1 MDASSAIR
9 WRRVGALAAISIML
23 AYLETFIPI
32 PIPGVKLGLANIC
45 VLAALD
51 QGDVGAAVSIA
62 WIKVLVTGI
71 LFASPVTFAY
81 SVVGTALSLM
91 LAIPLTRLRTMRLW
105 MASIAS
111 SVAHEMGQ
119 VLVASMLLK
128 TDAVFYLVFPLMVS
142 AVVCGAISGALA
154 TRMAHALGESANK
167 VTGDDTWEAPLP
179 VRPPIPVLVAF
190 GLYALVCVLSFRT
203 DDIWLLTALFA
214 GALVSCAL
222 THAPASRLAGALR
235 VTFAMGLMYL
245 VLSLVTTGSPALAGV
260 CVSTVRLG
268 FIATGGVALMRAL
281 EGCDLAASLAWALLP
296 LRRLGADTD
305 GFVCALTVALKEVP
319 TISAVVRSHM
329 QGRGRRP
336 SVKDL
341 PHLVSEISRDLVER
355 LF

>member
-1 MDASSAIR
+1 MDASYSIR
-9 WRRVGALAAISIML
+9 WKRVGALAAISIML

-245 VLSLVTTGSPALAGV
+245 VVSLVTTGSPALAGV